1 MGRSNDLRNANSIG
15 FGLLLNWRQQLTAG
29 TITIL
34 CLSLMA
40 VSQGVHSCR
49 RGRSINVDRPFMSPV
64 VELRIDLNRAEWPEL
79 TLLPDISETMA
90 RRVVEYR
97 KLHGGFTSMDE
108 IKNVKGI
115 GPLTF
120 SKIEPYL
127 LSITPVNAT
136 VEHSD

>member
-1 MGRSNDLRNANSIG
+1 MGRSNDLKDANSN
-15 FGLLLNWRQQLTAG
+15 GLGSILNRRQQLAAG

-34 CLSLMA
+34 SLSLMA
-40 VSQGVHSCR
+40 VAQGVHLWR
-49 RGRSINVDRPFMSPV
+49 RGRSIDVDRPFMPPV

-90 RRVVEYR
+90 RRIVEYR
-97 KLHGGFTSMDE
+97 KLHGGFASMDE

-136 VEHSD
+136 VEHSE